1 MAGKRQF
8 ENDAEEYA
16 FILNNPLL
24 FEAVIKE
31 FGYKPVSKYGS
42 YAQVNPWMRSKILRW
57 VHSQEF
63 NWDDVFGPSQ
73 EDSTHKEGEDHVGQS
88 QEVVQQLTGVAQQ
101 DVVSDAM
108 GNVLLK
114 PNNPLEEEIGNQID
128 LMDRLNL
135 EKRISDL
142 EIIFQQLKKLKERRQ
157 RDESTEESSGSN
169 HLG

>member
-1 MAGKRQF
+1 M
-8 ENDAEEYA
+8 
-16 FILNNPLL
+16 
-24 FEAVIKE
+24 
-31 FGYKPVSKYGS
+31 
-42 YAQVNPWMRSKILRW
+42 
-57 VHSQEF
+57 
-63 NWDDVFGPSQ
+63 
-73 EDSTHKEGEDHVGQS
+73 GQN
-88 QEVVQQLTGVAQQ
+88 QEVVQQLTDVAQQ

-114 PNNPLEEEIGNQID
+114 PNNPLEGEMGNQID

-135 EKRISDL
+135 EKKISDL